1 MVRDLNTAIVIV
13 LDDARPQ
20 LEPVREEF
28 HAQEVAA
35 GIPLHVTLL
44 YPFAPPDRVD
54 EEALA
59 DFFAGYDAFTLTLR
73 GLATWPQVVYAV
85 PEPRDHLLAMMHAL
99 IAKYPEYPP
108 YEGEIAEPEP
118 HATLS
123 ELEPGESLEAI
134 AAGIRA
140 RTESL
145 FPIQCEIRDG
155 ALLQE
160 HEPDRWRERRR
171 FPLRA

>member
-1 MVRDLNTAIVIV
+1 MLETAVVIV

-20 LEPVREEF
+20 LEPVRAEF
-28 HAQEVAA
+28 HAGSVAM

-44 YPFAPPDRVD
+44 YPFASPGEVT

-59 DFFAGYDAFTLTLR
+59 DIFGGFEAFRLTLT
-73 GLATWPQVVYAV
+73 GVATWPQVVYAV
-85 PEPRDHLLAMMHAL
+85 PEPRERLRAMMHAL
-99 IAKYPEYPP
+99 FEKYPEYPP
-108 YEGEIAEPEP
+108 YGGEIAEPEP

-123 ELEPGESLEAI
+123 ELEADDSPGEI
-134 AAGIRA
+134 TAGIRA

-145 FPIQCEIRDG
+145 FPLTCEIRDV
-155 ALLQE
+155 ALLE
-160 HEPDRWRERRR
+160 EYEPERWRERCR

>member
-1 MVRDLNTAIVIV
+1 MDETAVVIV

-20 LEPVREEF
+20 LEPVRAEF
-28 HAQEVAA
+28 HAREVAI

-44 YPFAPPDRVD
+44 YPFAPPDHVD
-54 EEALA
+54 EEALEE
-59 DFFAGYDAFTLTLR
+59 FFAGYDAFTLTLR
-73 GLATWPQVVYAV
+73 GLATWPLVVYAI
-85 PEPRDHLLAMMHAL
+85 PEPRERLLAMMQAL
-99 IAKYPEYPP
+99 FEKYPEYPP

-140 RTESL
+140 ETESL
-145 FPIQCEIRDG
+145 FPLTCEIRDV
-155 ALLQE
+155 ALLE
-160 HEPDRWRERRR
+160 EYEPDRWRERRR
-171 FPLRA
+171 FPLGA